1 MQDLLIKNGK
11 VLIYQ
16 DEDMIIEEKD
26 ILVQNGKIAKIEKD
40 IEPYENIMMPE
51 KNSTPK
57 LKEMSIQIQTNI
69 KDEIK
74 IIDATNHIIMPGLI
88 NTHAHIP
95 MSIFR
100 ETTEGCKLYEWLQDK
115 IWPIEAKLNEEDIY
129 WASML
134 SYVEMIATGT
144 TCVNDHYFMTE
155 SIRKAAKDAGVRT
168 VLTRVLMDTDGKDA
182 GKQRINEFQELYETR
197 EKDNDLITYTV
208 SPHSLYTCSDD
219 CLQEAVKLA
228 KLYELPVHVHFLES
242 IDEIQDIQKQHG
254 KPAIEVLKQYFEGIH
269 TILAHGV
276 KLMNKEVE
284 TLKAMDCGI
293 AHNPVSNLRLGCKIA
308 DTTKYLQ
315 NGINVAIGTD
325 GQGSGSNLDMFEAMR
340 IACLIQGGIHE
351 NEERINA
358 KDGIKMATIN
368 GAKLLGLDDKIG
380 SIEIEK
386 DADIIL
392 VNIEEKLDNITMLP
406 NLNLIANLVYN
417 TTGKNVDTTIVK
429 GNILMENRKIKHI
442 DVGKVIEKCKEIVN
456 RLY

>member
-1 MQDLLIKNGK
+1 MQDLLIKNGI
-11 VLIYQ
+11 VFVYQ
-16 DEDMIIEEKD
+16 KDDIILEEKD
-26 ILVQNGKIAKIEKD
+26 LLIQNGKIVKIEKN
-40 IEPYENIMMPE
+40 IEKTEIFPENF
-51 KNSTPK
+51 
-57 LKEMSIQIQTNI
+57 
-69 KDEIK
+69 K

-115 IWPIEAKLNEEDIY
+115 IWPVEAKLNEEDIY

-155 SIRKAAKDAGVRT
+155 SIRKAAKDAGLRA

-219 CLQEAVKLA
+219 CLQEAAKLA
-228 KLYELPVHVHFLES
+228 KQYELPVHVHFLES
-242 IDEIQDIQKQHG
+242 IDEIEDIQKQHG
-254 KPAIEVLKQYFEGIH
+254 KPAIEVLKQYFEGIY

-276 KLMNKEVE
+276 KLTDQEIE
-284 TLKAMDCGI
+284 TLKTMDCGI

-380 SIEIEK
+380 SIEIGK